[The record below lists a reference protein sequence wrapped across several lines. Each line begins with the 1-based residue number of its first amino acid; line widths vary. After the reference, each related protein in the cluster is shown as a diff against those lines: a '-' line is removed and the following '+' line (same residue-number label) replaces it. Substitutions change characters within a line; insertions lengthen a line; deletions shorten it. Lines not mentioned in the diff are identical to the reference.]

1 MKISDPGTVIVENI
15 TPQLDG
21 GRYAVKRAVG
31 QDLEAEADIFKEG
44 HDVVSALL
52 KWRRVGDSNWFETPM
67 APLVNDRWRGV
78 FSVTAGGPWEYTIEA
93 WGDTFKSWQEEIHKK
108 FGGGIFDLR
117 SESLEGAAFVQE
129 AASRAAGT
137 PDADL
142 LKEFAEQLRAAD
154 AEQTNKIASSAEL
167 AGLMTVWTDRSLSTD
182 YQPFLPLWVD
192 EE

>member
-21 GRYAVKRAVG
+21 GRYPIKRAVG
-31 QDLEAEADIFKEG
+31 EDLVVEADIFKEG

-52 KWRRVGDSNWFETPM
+52 KWRRAGESTWLETPM
-67 APLVNDRWRGV
+67 EPLVNDRWRGV
-78 FSVTAGGPWEYTIEA
+78 LTVTELGPWEYTIEA

-108 FGGGIFDLR
+108 FDGGIRDLQ

-129 AASRAAGT
+129 AAKRAAGI

-142 LKEFAEQLRAAD
+142 LNGFATRLRSAGPEETNEIAA
-154 AEQTNKIASSAEL
+154 SAEL
-167 AGLMTVWTDRSLSTD
+167 AGL
-182 YQPFLPLWVD
+182 
-192 EE
+192 